1 MWIWKIDNVQ
11 ILTLISV
18 MFASLLRNFNTFLVK
33 IPRPIMNPVL
43 YLFRFSFLHETPWL
57 QSLHPFLE
65 EKLRCVLTS
74 CLLCNKGIKTP
85 ISPLI
90 DIAGSNRVSQCIR
103 NPGKSNE
110 EVVSIVLFWKF
121 GGNLGIAP
129 NEWKHHGE
137 KSHYK
142 GLNNWKASTCCH

>member
-1 MWIWKIDNVQ
+1 MWVWKIDNVQ

-18 MFASLLRNFNTFLVK
+18 MFASLLRNFNTCLVK
-33 IPRPIMNPVL
+33 IPRPIMNPGL
-43 YLFRFSFLHETPWL
+43 YLFRFSFHHEAPWL
-57 QSLHPFLE
+57 QGLHPFLE
-65 EKLRCVLTS
+65 ENLRCVLKS

-90 DIAGSNRVSQCIR
+90 DVAGSNRVSQCIR

-110 EVVSIVLFWKF
+110 EVVSIVLFWKYW
-121 GGNLGIAP
+121 GNFGIAP
-129 NEWKHHGE
+129 NEWKHDGE